1 MDLSRLE
8 GKTVFITGASGLVG
22 KALVSLLSSYKFTA
36 PVKIIAAV
44 RNVEKAKKS
53 FFRVVGEYRILKLRR
68 LQS

>member
-22 KALVSLLSSYKFTA
+22 KALVSLLSSYKFTS

-44 RNVEKAKKS
+44 RNVEKAKKAFS
-53 FFRVVGEYRILKLRR
+53 ELSGNIEY
-68 LQS
+68 